1 MFGHTIN
8 LNFNKEGDSHQTL
21 IGGFFSI
28 FIRLAMFIYVFM
40 NFKKM
45 ILHEDDSTFT
55 EVNTID
61 LEEYGEKPF
70 SETEMN
76 MFHVIRKQKTGALL
90 LNEETARH
98 IDIKYVQYNV
108 DWNKYP
114 DPSYKEVVEFP
125 AKQCEVKDFLK
136 NERSE

>member
-28 FIRLAMFIYVFM
+28 FIRFAMFIYVFM

-125 AKQCEVKDFLK
+125 AKQCEV
-136 NERSE
+136 

>member
-76 MFHVIRKQKTGALL
+76 MFHVIRKQKTGALF

-125 AKQCEVKDFLK
+125 AKQCEV
-136 NERSE
+136 

>member
-28 FIRLAMFIYVFM
+28 FIRFAMFIYVFM

-76 MFHVIRKQKTGALL
+76 MFHVIRKQKTGALF

-125 AKQCEVKDFLK
+125 AKQCEV
-136 NERSE
+136 